1 MNRRIL
7 PLSALATILQAA
19 TTLASPIDLPINTGL
34 SNVNVQMCI
43 LTGCDS
49 DPSSVSGFVSAKAS
63 PLSAPTSLTLYDFT
77 FTLNDQIDL
86 FISFGFL
93 GNFTGTGQN
102 LVLFDA
108 QPGVA
113 QPPTP
118 VSSGTFSYAGVP
130 TDGTGT
136 FTYTSTGIVCSA
148 LTNAGRPCNDVINL
162 ADQGTQSGTLNGS
175 VSFSPGRVLTLN
187 INPNLSIPL
196 DPTNPGLGTLT
207 VTGTIVATA
216 TVPLRGDV
224 NLDGLVDGRDAQE
237 FVTVMLNPG
246 TASWQKRFA
255 ADMND
260 DDAFGDLD
268 IIAFSSCTLSA
279 GCPD

>member
-1 MNRRIL
+1 MNHRIL
-7 PLSALATILQAA
+7 ARSALMIILHVAVARAT
-19 TTLASPIDLPINTGL
+19 PVDLPINTGL
-34 SNVNVQMCI
+34 SNVNVQLCI
-43 LTGCDS
+43 LNGCDS
-49 DPSSVSGFVSAKAS
+49 DPSSVSGFVSAKVA
-63 PLSAPTSLTLYDFT
+63 PLAAPTSLTLYDFT

-108 QPGVA
+108 QPGIA

-118 VSSGTFSYAGVP
+118 VSSGAFSYTGVP
-130 TDGTGT
+130 TNGTGS
-136 FTYTSTGIVCSA
+136 FTYSSTGIVCTA
-148 LTNAGRPCNDVINL
+148 LTNAGRPCNDVLNL

-196 DPTNPGLGTLT
+196 DPANPSLGTLT

-224 NLDGLVDGRDAQE
+224 NLDGLVDGHDAKD
-237 FVTVMLNPG
+237 FVSVMLNPSSG
-246 TASWQKRFA
+246 SWQKRYA

-260 DDAFGDLD
+260 DDAFDDLD
-268 IIAFSSCTLSA
+268 IAAFSTCALSA